1 MRRNKWSRAGF
12 AAALVLPLAVVT
24 WASPGNAAPVG
35 GLNVG
40 QSLQPTDRV
49 SAAKAPTSR
58 LAQTDPTLLNRTEST
73 RIPVLVKLDYD
84 PVATYGGGV
93 AGLAATS
100 PGETG
105 SKLGRGAAV
114 QAYEKHVVKR
124 EQEIVGDLTKAVPS
138 AAVGQRLRTVYGGVS
153 ATVPANK
160 VGDLLK
166 VDGVVAVQK
175 DELRQPL
182 TDASAAFIG
191 PPARTARWAARRTR
205 APASSSASS
214 TPAPGRSTRRSPTTA
229 T

>member
-1 MRRNKWSRAGF
+1 MRQKKWLRAGF
-12 AAALVLPLAVVT
+12 AAALAVPLVVVSG
-24 WASPGNAAPVG
+24 ASPGAAAPSGDLSVK
-35 GLNVG
+35 

-73 RIPVLVKLDYD
+73 RIPVLVKMDYD
-84 PVATYGGGV
+84 PVATYSGGI

-105 SKLGRGAAV
+105 RKLGRGATE
-114 QAYEKHVVKR
+114 QAYEKHIARR
-124 EQEIVGDLTKAVPS
+124 EQEIVADLTKAVPS
-138 AAVGQRLRTVYGGVS
+138 TTVRQRLRTVYGGVS
-153 ATVPANK
+153 AIVPANK

-175 DELRQPL
+175 DELR
-182 TDASAAFIG
+182 
-191 PPARTARWAARRTR
+191 
-205 APASSSASS
+205 
-214 TPAPGRSTRRSPTTA
+214 PGRSTPRSPTRA

>member
-1 MRRNKWSRAGF
+1 M
-12 AAALVLPLAVVT
+12 AVVT